1 MAKLDFENTNLRE
14 AFNQLKEKTR
24 NNTPTDVKDEQ
35 MLPKHDLKFQKIQT
49 SYASIGINTDK
60 NSDFA
65 AKIKKKRHSKV
76 VQVNMDQMDNFS
88 AT

>member
-1 MAKLDFENTNLRE
+1 
-14 AFNQLKEKTR
+14 
-24 NNTPTDVKDEQ
+24 

>member
-1 MAKLDFENTNLRE
+1 
-14 AFNQLKEKTR
+14 
-24 NNTPTDVKDEQ
+24 
-35 MLPKHDLKFQKIQT
+35 MLPKHDLKVQKIQT

-60 NSDFA
+60 NSNFA